1 MRFFLSFY
9 FLLYFLLSFLGVSL
23 HALNPLEDQEF
34 LISYR
39 LKIVDSRVMGE
50 EYSVSKPI
58 VSRIKTAP
66 YVLDYRCSITTRN
79 SPDLKDS
86 SLPIKLE
93 RFLLEIALKKE
104 KERVI
109 DCILKSQVAI
119 THYDHSYKN
128 GTTTTSILNL
138 KALSVRASLV
148 GDALFLDIFRK
159 EEE

>member
-1 MRFFLSFY
+1 MRFFSFCY
-9 FLLYFLLSFLGVSL
+9 FLLYLLGVSL
-23 HALNPLEDQEF
+23 HALSPLENQEF

-50 EYSVSKPI
+50 EYSVSRPI

-66 YVLDYRCSITTRN
+66 YVLDYRCSIITRN
-79 SPDLKDS
+79 PPNLKDP
-86 SLPIKLE
+86 LFPIKLE

-128 GTTTTSILNL
+128 GTTTTSILDL

>member
-1 MRFFLSFY
+1 MRFFSFFY

-66 YVLDYRCSITTRN
+66 YVLDYRCSIITRN
-79 SPDLKDS
+79 PPNLKDPL
-86 SLPIKLE
+86 LPIKLE

-128 GTTTTSILNL
+128 GTTTTSILDL

>member
-1 MRFFLSFY
+1 MRFFLFLY
-9 FLLYFLLSFLGVSL
+9 FLLYFLGVSL

-66 YVLDYRCSITTRN
+66 YVLDYHCSIITHN
-79 SPDLKDS
+79 SPDLKN
-86 SLPIKLE
+86 PQIKLE

>member
-1 MRFFLSFY
+1 MRFFSFLY
-9 FLLYFLLSFLGVSL
+9 FLLYFLGVSL
-23 HALNPLEDQEF
+23 HALNPLENQEF

-50 EYSVSKPI
+50 EYSVSRPI

-66 YVLDYRCSITTRN
+66 YVLDYRCSIITRN
-79 SPDLKDS
+79 PPNLKDS
-86 SLPIKLE
+86 LPQMKLE

-128 GTTTTSILNL
+128 GTTTTSILDL

>member
-1 MRFFLSFY
+1 MMRFFSFFY
-9 FLLYFLLSFLGVSL
+9 FLLCFLGVSL

-66 YVLDYRCSITTRN
+66 YVLDYHCSITTRN
-79 SPDLKDS
+79 PPNLKDP

-104 KERVI
+104 KDRVI

-128 GTTTTSILNL
+128 GTTTTSILDL

>member
-1 MRFFLSFY
+1 M
-9 FLLYFLLSFLGVSL
+9 

-66 YVLDYRCSITTRN
+66 YVLDYRCSIITRN
-79 SPDLKDS
+79 LPDLKN
-86 SLPIKLE
+86 PQIKLE

-104 KERVI
+104 KEQVI

-159 EEE
+159 EEK